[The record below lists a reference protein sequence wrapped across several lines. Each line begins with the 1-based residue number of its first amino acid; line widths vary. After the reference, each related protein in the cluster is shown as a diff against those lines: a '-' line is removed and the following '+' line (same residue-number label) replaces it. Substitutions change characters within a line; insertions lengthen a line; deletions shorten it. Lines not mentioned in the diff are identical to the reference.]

1 MQKFVCLSTPNISSL
16 LSVYQKKGLICL
28 FSFGIPKI
36 EPSLS
41 DRMLE
46 IKSYCRIELPII
58 YSIATQNHFYKM
70 TDSFWAR
77 IRNSHT
83 SKSIYFLQIMVDVLL
98 SIYALGILRIQPI
111 NSLFNFRLYT
121 MNLSGMHLFFLS
133 VLYDLFYIFLYN
145 HYNDTK

>member
-1 MQKFVCLSTPNISSL
+1 
-16 LSVYQKKGLICL
+16 L

-46 IKSYCRIELPII
+46 IKSYCRIELSVIH
-58 YSIATQNHFYKM
+58 SIATQNHFYKM
-70 TDSFWAR
+70 ADSFWAR

-83 SKSIYFLQIMVDVLL
+83 SKSIYFFLQIIVDVLL

-133 VLYDLFYIFLYN
+133 VLYDLFYIFFIIIIMIQN
-145 HYNDTK
+145 EHKFINKRKF